1 MEIEIVVNNWFYI
14 MIVRPRLFH
23 ETETVSDFVKKN
35 MHGQKA
41 EFFVEASSFTLDS
54 NLFKPWSPGVRWGT
68 MRDQVLHINIHV

>member
-35 MHGQKA
+35 MVKKLNFVWKHLHLHWIQICSNHG
-41 EFFVEASSFTLDS
+41 
-54 NLFKPWSPGVRWGT
+54 PRG
-68 MRDQVLHINIHV
+68 

>member
-35 MHGQKA
+35 MVKKLNFLWKHLHLHWIQICANHGPR
-41 EFFVEASSFTLDS
+41 E
-54 NLFKPWSPGVRWGT
+54 
-68 MRDQVLHINIHV
+68 